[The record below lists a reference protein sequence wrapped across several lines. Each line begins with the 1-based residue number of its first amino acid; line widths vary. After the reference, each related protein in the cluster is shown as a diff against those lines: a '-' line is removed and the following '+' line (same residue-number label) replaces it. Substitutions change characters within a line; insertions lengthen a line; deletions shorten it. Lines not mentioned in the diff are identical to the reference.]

1 VTTRG
6 RPGRFATSTGSSAS
20 PAGAIAPPRGGA
32 IAPPGPA
39 ALPVAGP
46 PPPGLPLVA
55 TATGAAFAAAELAA
69 DGSGAAAARIAY
81 LREHVAAVV
90 RARDAGADVRAY
102 VAWTLLDNFE
112 WAEGYTKKFGLVRVD
127 PEDQTRTPK
136 ASYHWYAQLAH
147 AGSLR
152 PET

>member
-1 VTTRG
+1 VELLVAVATR
-6 RPGRFATSTGSSAS
+6 T
-20 PAGAIAPPRGGA
+20 
-32 IAPPGPA
+32 
-39 ALPVAGP
+39 
-46 PPPGLPLVA
+46 GLPRVV
-55 TATGAAFAAAELAA
+55 TVTGAAFDDAVLAAE
-69 DGSGAAAARIAY
+69 GSGAAAERIAY
-81 LREHVAAVV
+81 RREHVAAVV
-90 RARDAGADVRAY
+90 RARDAGAHVRAY

>member
-1 VTTRG
+1 VV
-6 RPGRFATSTGSSAS
+6 
-20 PAGAIAPPRGGA
+20 
-32 IAPPGPA
+32 
-39 ALPVAGP
+39 VA
-46 PPPGLPLVA
+46 
-55 TATGAAFAAAELAA
+55 ATGAALADAVLAGAGAVADGARFAA
-69 DGSGAAAARIAY
+69 R
-81 LREHVAAVV
+81 REPVAAVV
-90 RARDAGADVRAY
+90 RARDAGGDVRAY